1 MCIKRFA
8 IQAIYS
14 QQYTARH
21 KQRRIYPDRIEYNK
35 RERER
40 ERRLGGRAAG
50 CREKSHRAKP
60 KEHPKKLG
68 QRDRNFLHHFYNKT
82 KIYEPLFAY
91 TKAVLLFREKERER

>member
-1 MCIKRFA
+1 M
-8 IQAIYS
+8 
-14 QQYTARH
+14 
-21 KQRRIYPDRIEYNK
+21 
-35 RERER
+35 
-40 ERRLGGRAAG
+40 RRLGGRAAG

-91 TKAVLLFREKERER
+91 TKAVLLFREKEREREIERDGEREPEKIFVGK